1 MFYVIMNMIWN
12 WRNLWII
19 NNHSENYLR
28 LEIKRIR
35 KLIKIIKDSL
45 NTLIKDL
52 ANTTWIFTKEGVED
66 FTYICKA
73 LKENKEMHIK
83 RLKGGKNNE

>member
-1 MFYVIMNMIWN
+1 MIWN
-12 WRNLWII
+12 
-19 NNHSENYLR
+19 
-28 LEIKRIR
+28 
-35 KLIKIIKDSL
+35 KDSL

-52 ANTTWIFTKEGVED
+52 ADTTWIFTKEGVED